1 MVELEEPRTRARM
14 SGFLPIGADTSRD
27 YILPTLHCPHGHVI
41 KWENAFLEAG
51 YPRCKERSGAGHSI
65 CNARLF
71 VVIYPRVN
79 PLASP
84 MVFVAEISYQE
95 IMHVTKLGMD
105 VPAIMSYLGV
115 TWAPTRKA
123 G

>member
-1 MVELEEPRTRARM
+1 MA
-14 SGFLPIGADTSRD
+14 GFLPIGSDESRD

-41 KWENAFLEAG
+41 KWETAFLEAG
-51 YPRCKERSGAGHSI
+51 YPRCTEQSTKSRPM

-79 PLASP
+79 AKAKP
-84 MVFVAEISYQE
+84 MIFVAEITYEE
-95 IMHVTKLGMD
+95 IMHATRTGMD
-105 VPAIMSYLGV
+105 VPAIMDYLGI
-115 TWAPTRKA
+115 TWSPERKA